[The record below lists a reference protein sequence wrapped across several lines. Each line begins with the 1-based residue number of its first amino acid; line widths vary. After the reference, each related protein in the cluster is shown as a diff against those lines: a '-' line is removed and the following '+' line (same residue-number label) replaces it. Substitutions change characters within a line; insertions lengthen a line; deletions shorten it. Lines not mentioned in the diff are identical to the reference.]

1 MGVDLNLFSYLIL
14 MKKPDNSKRPV
25 LSGNLLPK
33 VPLSFDLE
41 QAFQR
46 AMTAVLQAGKVL
58 KKGFD
63 KNKGYQKK
71 GPIDL
76 VTEWDFK
83 SQETVVSGLK
93 PYYPDFDFL
102 VEETGIERQPSPF
115 CWILDPLDGTTN
127 FVHGFPFLCVSL
139 ALFFK
144 NIPILGIVHNPLL
157 QETYWA
163 KANEGAFFNG
173 RVIRVSSWTTVS
185 QSLIAT
191 GFPYNIKELHSPIL
205 KRLGEVMTTAQGVR
219 RPGSAA
225 LDLCLVAR
233 GVFDGF
239 WEQNLKPWD
248 TAAGILIV
256 EEAGGQV
263 SDFSDHLFRIQNKQ
277 ILATNG
283 LIHREMVALLKI

>member
-1 MGVDLNLFSYLIL
+1 MPK
-14 MKKPDNSKRPV
+14 MDNSKKP
-25 LSGNLLPK
+25 SLPK
-33 VPLSFDLE
+33 TPFPPPNFDLE

-46 AMTAVLQAGKVL
+46 AMAAVLQAGMVL
-58 KKGFD
+58 KKGFN
-63 KNKGYQKK
+63 KKKGYQKK

-83 SQETVVSGLK
+83 SQETVVAGLK
-93 PYYPDFDFL
+93 LYYPDFDFL
-102 VEETGIERQPSPF
+102 VEEAGIERRPSPF

-127 FVHGFPFLCVSL
+127 FVHGFPFLCISL

-157 QETYWA
+157 KETYWA
-163 KANEGAFFNG
+163 KAKGGAFFNG
-173 RVIRVSSWTTVS
+173 RVIRVSSCTSVS
-185 QSLIAT
+185 RSLIAT
-191 GFPYNIKELHSPIL
+191 GFPYNINELHNPIL
-205 KRLGEVMTTAQGVR
+205 KRLGQVMTTAQGVR

-256 EEAGGQV
+256 EEAGGRV
-263 SDFSDHLFRIQNKQ
+263 SDFSNHPFLIQRKQ

-283 LIHREMVALLKI
+283 LIHQEMIRLLKI